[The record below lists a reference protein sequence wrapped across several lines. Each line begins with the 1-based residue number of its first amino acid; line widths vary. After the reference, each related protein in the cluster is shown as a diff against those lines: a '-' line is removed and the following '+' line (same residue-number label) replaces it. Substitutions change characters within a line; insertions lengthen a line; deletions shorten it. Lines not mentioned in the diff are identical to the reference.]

1 MRKLILRGL
10 AERRSR
16 LAGVVLAVF
25 LGVSLVAGSLVFT
38 DTINASFDK
47 LFERSL
53 KGSDVVVTPREV
65 VRQDQDEPP
74 PFSASL
80 LSRVRDTDGVEAA
93 SGAIFAVV
101 RLVDDKNENLGAG
114 FAPNFVSSTVPE
126 RFDPLTYTDGRAPR
140 TGSEAAIDSGTAE
153 RSG

>member
-65 VRQDQDEPP
+65 VRQDKDEPP
-74 PFSASL
+74 PFSAAL
-80 LSRVRDTDGVEAA
+80 LDRVRDVDGVEAA
-93 SGAIFAVV
+93 SGARV
-101 RLVDDKNENLGAG
+101 RRGPAG
-114 FAPNFVSSTVPE
+114 GRRRTRAWERASRPTSS
-126 RFDPLTYTDGRAPR
+126 PR
-140 TGSEAAIDSGTAE
+140 PC
-153 RSG
+153 RSGSTR

>member
-80 LSRVRDTDGVEAA
+80 LGRVRDTDGVEAA
-93 SGAIFAVV
+93 AGGIFAVV
-101 RLVDDKNENLGAG
+101 RLVDDKNEGLGARVRAQLRLLDRAG
-114 FAPNFVSSTVPE
+114 ARST
-126 RFDPLTYTDGRAPR
+126 R
-140 TGSEAAIDSGTAE
+140 
-153 RSG
+153 